1 YVWVDAPIE
10 YVSST
15 KQYSERVGSD
25 AYDWTDVWSPDS
37 EVPADPDDRI
47 GGGEIV
53 HVIGRDIIQHHTV
66 FWPAMLRGAGYAE
79 PRAVLASG
87 FITLDGAG
95 FSTSRD
101 RAVWADE
108 YLDEG
113 FHPDPLR
120 YYLVS
125 YGAFQQDVDFSWA
138 KFRERTNNELVG
150 TLGNFLYRSLLFAH
164 RNYGG
169 TPEADPTEEVTERIE
184 TAVAEFRAGVNDYS
198 VRAVARAAT
207 RLAQFGN
214 EYIQREEPW
223 RLVDDDPERA
233 ARVIRGCVQV
243 AKAVLVL
250 FFPVAPDRCATVWDR
265 LNEDGS
271 LAEATVADALDPPAS
286 EFDEPVEPFE
296 TVEEETVAALNE
308 RLEERTADA
317 EAETDEADETDETD
331 EADAPENLEPLVHDR
346 VSFDDFQAL
355 DLRVGRILEAEGID
369 GADDLARLVVDIGL
383 EERQVVAGIKQLHDL
398 DALPG
403 STVVVAAN
411 IEKAELF
418 GVESDGMVLAAG
430 EEADL
435 LTTHGDAE
443 PGERVR

>member
-1 YVWVDAPIE
+1 
-10 YVSST
+10 
-15 KQYSERVGSD
+15 
-25 AYDWTDVWSPDS
+25 
-37 EVPADPDDRI
+37 
-47 GGGEIV
+47 
-53 HVIGRDIIQHHTV
+53 
-66 FWPAMLRGAGYAE
+66 
-79 PRAVLASG
+79 
-87 FITLDGAG
+87 
-95 FSTSRD
+95 
-101 RAVWADE
+101 VWADE

-164 RNYGG
+164 RNYSG
-169 TPEADPTEEVTERIE
+169 TPEADLEPAVRDRIE
-184 TAVAEFRAGVNDYS
+184 AAVDEFRAGVNDYS

-250 FFPVAPDRCATVWDR
+250 FYPVAPGRTATVWDR
-265 LNEDGS
+265 LNEETG
-271 LAEATVADALDPPAS
+271 LAEATVTDALEPPAD

-296 TVEEETVAALNE
+296 TVEEETVADLNE
-308 RLEERTADA
+308 RLEARVAANA
-317 EAETDEADETDETD
+317 EADDDEAD
-331 EADAPENLEPLVHDR
+331 EADAPEKLEPLVHDR

-355 DLRVGRILEAEGID
+355 DLRVGRVLSAEGID

-383 EERQVVAGIKQLHDL
+383 EERQVVAGIKRLHDL

-403 STVVVAAN
+403 TRVVLAAN
-411 IEKAELF
+411 IEKTELF

-430 EEADL
+430 DEADL